1 MNVTMCLCL
10 STCRRIEAQE
20 KALQQEATALQ
31 EKIEAE
37 KRKAEAEQQLKM
49 EAEQREQ
56 QQREQQL
63 KMEAELREQQQR
75 EQQQREQQLRE
86 QQLREQQLKM
96 EEQAKE
102 IGGNTFSQIGAA
114 KFSPTPMLITQSP
127 KPSTFKVTISQPAN
141 QPKRSN
147 SNSCLLN
154 PQTVY
159 PQNASHPKLPTVNHH
174 VQAWGTEVVVQEAAT
189 KAGSPPKSTTTRSLI
204 LEPTASKT
212 PPSPKAPALASSGA
226 LAPTI
231 PLRNQQSRQ
240 SDLPQDVAQAH
251 SRGSAPQQGHPRIV
265 SDGACVAS
273 QCSVQP

>member
-37 KRKAEAEQQLKM
+37 KRKAEAEQKLKM

-63 KMEAELREQQQR
+63 KMEE
-75 EQQQREQQLRE
+75 QQREQQLRE
-86 QQLREQQLKM
+86 EQQREQQLKM
-96 EEQAKE
+96 EEQAKK
-102 IGGNTFSQIGAA
+102 IGGDTFSQIGAA

-127 KPSTFKVTISQPAN
+127 QPSTFKVTISQPAN
-141 QPKRSN
+141 QPKRSISNSN

-154 PQTVY
+154 SQTVY

-174 VQAWGTEVVVQEAAT
+174 AQAWGPEVVKQEAAT
-189 KAGSPPKSTTTRSLI
+189 KAGSSPKSTTTRSLI
-204 LEPTASKT
+204 LEPTASKA

-231 PLRNQQSRQ
+231 PLRNPQSRQ
-240 SDLPQDVAQAH
+240 SDSPQDVAQAH
-251 SRGSAPQQGHPRIV
+251 SRGSAPAQGHPRIV

-273 QCSVQP
+273 QCSAQP